1 MTDAERLKQMQTELA
16 YAIAAGT
23 TRRYI
28 QTAIAKLTAKMEH
41 EELVALR
48 AEVARLRALLGERG

>member
-1 MTDAERLKQMQTELA
+1 MTDAELLKAMQTELA
-16 YAIAAGT
+16 YAQQKGGT
-23 TRRYI
+23 TRRALK
-28 QTAIAKLTAKMEH
+28 AIAILTAKMEH